1 MKLRWILI
9 IPYLFG
15 IVPPAWS
22 ADEPAPPL
30 FRDDFADRTA
40 WADWIF
46 PKIPQTTD
54 YTVVAHEDGG
64 WVLRVVSTGAA
75 SGLLSQQAFTV
86 PPGHDYRV
94 RWRWLADKLPSAPDP
109 RTKPGDDY
117 ALRVYVIYEHPEKEA
132 GWLERYALRK
142 APFRELGY
150 LPVRSLAYVWTETPG
165 LPAYFENPYTDR
177 VIMLPRTYT
186 RVERG
191 EWREVEID
199 PAADYRRITGEAAPR
214 RFRLAIMGDADNSA
228 SRSEAWLDW
237 IEVGM
242 SAR

>member
-1 MKLRWILI
+1 MNTRWILL
-9 IPYLFG
+9 IPYLLG
-15 IVPPAWS
+15 IVPSAWS
-22 ADEPAPPL
+22 ADEAAPL

-54 YTVVAHEDGG
+54 YAVETRDGSS
-64 WVLRVVSTGAA
+64 VLCVVSAGAA

-86 PPGHDYRV
+86 PEGRDYRV
-94 RWRWLADKLPSAPDP
+94 RWRWRADRLPTAPDP

-117 ALRVYVIYEHPEKEA
+117 ALRVYVIYERPEKEA

-177 VIMLPRTYT
+177 VIMLPRTYA
-186 RVERG
+186 RAERG

-237 IEVGM
+237 IEVGDA
-242 SAR
+242 AR